1 MQERPQLLS
10 ALDLLRKGGALA
22 AEVLL
27 TRTEWLEQSGS
38 RAPVSAGES
47 VGWEVRAWKAG
58 GATGTGSAPTL
69 DGAVSQALQ
78 MMGSAAADP
87 FAGPA
92 DRQDVRTAGL
102 STSDRR
108 YASIEHADRVE
119 LLELCERAFEKS
131 NAKSAGS
138 VRLRDLHYRQE
149 RVHRSWASSRGADL
163 SDSSTTFSLS
173 GAAAFDDGRAI
184 HQVLASRHF
193 SDVASLPFGLDLR
206 RRAEPLTRHL
216 AGPIPDLPLLI
227 EPRAMAEFARALAPA
242 FAADHSGFIHRMIT
256 AGAPATRTY
265 DPLRLAPPLLHMT
278 DDAGLH
284 SGLYT
289 VVFDDRSVTPVPLA
303 LLREGVIGARCHSP
317 ETARADGTRATG
329 HVRNGKIQPSNLVIR
344 PGSRTRNMI
353 RAELGEMLVLDAP
366 PFLNLD
372 TGTLEGPAQV
382 LHVRD
387 GETLGFY
394 DVVFDIRLMEF
405 FAGVVEFAADQER
418 HIGVDTPTGVWDR
431 LRATSRL

>member
-27 TRTEWLEQSGS
+27 TRKEWLEQSGS
-38 RAPVSAGES
+38 RVPVVAGGS
-47 VGWEVRAWKAG
+47 VGWEVRGWKAG
-58 GATGTGSAPTL
+58 GATGVGAAASL
-69 DGAVSQALQ
+69 EGAVERAL
-78 MMGSAAADP
+78 MALGTALPDP

-108 YASIEHADRVE
+108 YPSIEQADRVE

-131 NAKSAGS
+131 STRSAA
-138 VRLRDLHYRQE
+138 VFRLQRLHYRQE

-173 GAAAFDDGRAI
+173 GAAEFADGRSVQ
-184 HQVLASRHF
+184 QVLASRHF
-193 SDVASLPFGLDLR
+193 SDVASLPFGMDLR
-206 RRAEPLTRHL
+206 RRAEPLTRPL
-216 AGPIPDLPLLI
+216 TGPIPDRPLLI
-227 EPRAMAEFARALAPA
+227 EPRAMAELARALAPA
-242 FAADHSGFIHRMIT
+242 FAADHSGFVHRMIT
-256 AGAPATRTY
+256 SGTAATRNY

-289 VVFDDRSVTPVPLA
+289 VAFDDRSVTPVPLT
-303 LLREGVIGARCHSP
+303 LLREGVIGAQCHSP

-329 HVRNGKIQPSNLVIR
+329 HVRNGKIQASNLVIR

-353 RAELGEMLVLDAP
+353 RAELGELLVLDAP
-366 PFLNLD
+366 PPLNLD
-372 TGTLEGPAQV
+372 TGRLEGPAQI

-387 GETLGFY
+387 GETIGFY
-394 DVVFDIRLMEF
+394 AVLFDIGILEF
-405 FAGVVEFAADQER
+405 LAGVVEFAADQER

-431 LRATSRL
+431 LRDSSGS

>member
-10 ALDLLRKGGALA
+10 ALDLLRKGGALS

-27 TRTEWLEQSGS
+27 TRTEWLEQTGS
-38 RAPVSAGES
+38 RVPVTAGER
-47 VGWEVRAWKAG
+47 VGWQVRGWKAG
-58 GATGTGSAPTL
+58 GATGFGSAATL
-69 DGAVSQALQ
+69 QAAVGQALQ
-78 MMGSAAADP
+78 MLGSAAPDP

-108 YASIEHADRVE
+108 YSTIEQADRIE
-119 LLELCERAFEKS
+119 LLELSEKAFEKS
-131 NAKSAGS
+131 SAKSAAS
-138 VRLRDLHYRQE
+138 VRLGALHYRQE

-173 GAAAFDDGRAI
+173 GAAQFDDGRSI
-184 HQVLASRHF
+184 RQELASRHF

-206 RRAEPLTRHL
+206 RRAEPLTKRL
-216 AGPIPDLPLLI
+216 SGAVPDRPLLI
-227 EPRAMAEFARALAPA
+227 EPRAMAELARALAPA

-256 AGAPATRTY
+256 SGVPATRTFE
-265 DPLRLAPPLLHMT
+265 PLRLAPSLLHMT

-289 VVFDDRSVTPVPLA
+289 VAFDDRSVTPVPLT
-303 LLREGVIGARCHSP
+303 LLREGVIGAQCHSP

-353 RAELGEMLVLDAP
+353 RAEVGELLVLDAP

-372 TGTLEGPAQV
+372 TGRLEGPAQV

-394 DVVFDIRLMEF
+394 EVAFDIGLLDF
-405 FAGVVEFAADQER
+405 FAGVVEFASDQER

-431 LRATSRL
+431 VRTTL